1 MGHDEDVSNS
11 WLFYFYRSDPLFT
24 GGRFLFGGR
33 TVTRLTPLKL
43 TRLKRGLSQW
53 HVAKETG
60 ILQTLISLY
69 ERELKE
75 PKPEHKE
82 SLAKL
87 YGKKVQE
94 LWE

>member
-1 MGHDEDVSNS
+1 MSKLN
-11 WLFYFYRSDPLFT
+11 
-24 GGRFLFGGR
+24 
-33 TVTRLTPLKL
+33 PLKL
-43 TRLKRGLSQW
+43 ARLEVGRSQW

-60 ILQTLISLY
+60 IAQTLVSLY

-87 YGKKVQE
+87 YGREVWE
-94 LWE
+94 LWR